1 MAGKKSS
8 HKSDERLDLLGRE
21 IVRVSASNEE
31 EAERAATSPF
41 SYARLRSRLSKEIER
56 REEGERWFTMLR
68 VVWRAVPAMALVAI
82 LAITLF
88 LSSSFS
94 SHSSN
99 SFSDDALLGERSTE
113 VENVVFA
120 DTRNISN
127 DDVLATV
134 MSDDDQE
141 ASR

>member
-8 HKSDERLDLLGRE
+8 GKRDERLDLLGRAV
-21 IVRVSASNEE
+21 IRASASNEE
-31 EAERAATSPF
+31 EAERASASPF
-41 SYARLRSRLSKEIER
+41 SYARLRSRLREEIER

-82 LAITLF
+82 FAITLF
-88 LSSSFS
+88 LSTSFS
-94 SHSSN
+94 SRSSN
-99 SFSDDALLGERSTE
+99 GFSEDALLGERGTG
-113 VENVVFA
+113 VESVVFA

-134 MSDDDQE
+134 MSEDEQE

>member
-88 LSSSFS
+88 LSTSLSLR
-94 SHSSN
+94 SSN

>member
-8 HKSDERLDLLGRE
+8 RKSDERLDLLGRE
-21 IVRVSASNEE
+21 IIRASAANDA
-31 EAERAATSPF
+31 EAERASASPF
-41 SYARLRSRLSKEIER
+41 LYARLRSRIAAEAER
-56 REEGERWFTMLR
+56 REEGESWFTMLK

-88 LSSSFS
+88 LSASFS
-94 SHSSN
+94 SRSANTISY
-99 SFSDDALLGERSTE
+99 DALLGERGTE
-113 VENVVFA
+113 VESVVFA

-127 DDVLATV
+127 DDVLETV
-134 MSDDDQE
+134 MNDDDQE

>member
-8 HKSDERLDLLGRE
+8 RKSDEHLDLLGRE
-21 IVRVSASNEE
+21 IIRASASNEA
-31 EAERAATSPF
+31 EAERASASPF
-41 SYARLRSRLSKEIER
+41 LYARLRSRIAAETER
-56 REEGERWFTMLR
+56 REEGESWFTMLR

-88 LSSSFS
+88 LSASFS
-94 SHSSN
+94 SRSGNTISY
-99 SFSDDALLGERSTE
+99 DALLGERGNE

-127 DDVLATV
+127 DDVLSTV

>member
-1 MAGKKSS
+1 MAGKKISR
-8 HKSDERLDLLGRE
+8 KSDERLDLLGRE
-21 IVRVSASNEE
+21 IVRASASNEE
-31 EAERAATSPF
+31 EAERAAAAPF
-41 SYARLRSRLSKEIER
+41 AYARLRSRIKAEIER

-88 LSSSFS
+88 LSTSFS
-94 SHSSN
+94 SRSSN
-99 SFSDDALLGERSTE
+99 GFSDVDFLSERSTE

-134 MSDDDQE
+134 MNDDDQE

>member
-8 HKSDERLDLLGRE
+8 RKSDEHLDLLGQE
-21 IVRVSASNEE
+21 IIRASASNEE

-41 SYARLRSRLSKEIER
+41 SYARLRSRLSEETER
-56 REEGERWFTMLR
+56 REEGERWFTMLK

-82 LAITLF
+82 FAIALF
-88 LSSSFS
+88 LSTSFS
-94 SHSSN
+94 SRSSN
-99 SFSDDALLGERSTE
+99 GFSDEALLGERGTE
-113 VENVVFA
+113 VESVVFA

-134 MSDDDQE
+134 MSEDDQE
-141 ASR
+141 PSR